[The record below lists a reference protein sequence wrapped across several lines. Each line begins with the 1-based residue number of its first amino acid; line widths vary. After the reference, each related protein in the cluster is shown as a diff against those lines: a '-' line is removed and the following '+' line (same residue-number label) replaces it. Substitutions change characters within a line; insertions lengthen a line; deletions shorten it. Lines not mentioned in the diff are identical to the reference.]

1 MSLFLVLLKT
11 NILVLTGYTTED
23 LEWLAAYGGVA
34 GFAVGAVLGLMVV
47 VWRRCHTQDAQQQRT
62 SADRTREIVA
72 EVARRNA
79 ADAAEARYLHS
90 VRQAQRGSQV
100 GSLLRNTTYQEPAAS
115 STPRVRP
122 GSSSAPWINWVERV
136 DGARSLADPLN
147 SGQLLEE
154 EMRRGSRVSGRT
166 LPAGSAG
173 NHFINS

>member
-1 MSLFLVLLKT
+1 M
-11 NILVLTGYTTED
+11 GA
-23 LEWLAAYGGVA
+23 WLAS
-34 GFAVGAVLGLMVV
+34 LMVV

-62 SADRTREIVA
+62 SADRAREIVA

-79 ADAAEARYLHS
+79 ADAAEARYAHS

-100 GSLLRNTTYQEPAAS
+100 GSLLRNATYQEQEPAAS
-115 STPRVRP
+115 STPRMRP

-136 DGARSLADPLN
+136 DGARGLADPLN

-154 EMRRGSRVSGRT
+154 EMRRGGRVSGRT

-173 NHFINS
+173 NHLLNSWVTA